1 MVPASTR
8 EGTFGF
14 APSHICDA
22 MRPGAEEGFMS
33 KSRIGMAAAGV
44 ALVALGA
51 LPSAAEAGLRL
62 RVGGPVG
69 VARFAM
75 ASMLSVA
82 GLRHARM
89 AARHRR
95 ARMAA
100 LSPQDLRPAAESIR
114 PRERAQLTAVAAL
127 AGWQG
132 GRAAQGWWQH
142 ADGSY
147 GWVGPLFWPF
157 AYSDLYDYAL
167 LSDGSG
173 FWAYGYGDL
182 YAAIF
187 SPYAAS
193 DLSAFA
199 AERPAGR
206 RHRKAP
212 SVQELCGADTAKMTG
227 LPLKRIGRVV
237 AANKAQRTAFD
248 ELASA
253 WTSAGDTI
261 RASCPTQAAT
271 TALERFAAMQSRV
284 NAMLSAVA
292 AVQPPFQKVYD
303 LLSDEQKAQL
313 NAPQRDR
320 RANAAAAKLK
330 EMQDAACR
338 ASREL
343 VAQQWPC
350 DDIAASLKLNDS
362 QRAALE
368 VVQDTT
374 MGTMEALSAC
384 PPKDPLTPPARLK
397 AAKARLEAMREA
409 IRSVND
415 AVDDFHADLSDEQKT
430 QFEGLGPKKRGV

>member
-1 MVPASTR
+1 
-8 EGTFGF
+8 
-14 APSHICDA
+14 
-22 MRPGAEEGFMS
+22 MS
-33 KSRIGMAAAGV
+33 RTRIGMAAAGA
-44 ALVALGA
+44 ALVVLGA
-51 LPSAAEAGLRL
+51 LPSAAEAGFRL
-62 RVGGPVG
+62 RIGGPVG

-75 ASMLSVA
+75 VRMLSVA
-82 GLRHARM
+82 GLRHVRRTAYHSRI
-89 AARHRR
+89 RR
-95 ARMAA
+95 AA
-100 LSPQDLRPAAESIR
+100 LRAQDSRPVAEPIR
-114 PRERAQLTAVAAL
+114 PVERAKLTAVAAL

-167 LSDGSG
+167 FRDGSG

-212 SVQELCGADTAKMTG
+212 SVQQLCGGDTAEATG
-227 LPLKRIGRVV
+227 LSLARIGRVV
-237 AANKAQRTAFD
+237 AANEVQRTAFD

-261 RASCPTQAAT
+261 RASCSAQVAT
-271 TALERFAAMQSRV
+271 TALERFAAMQTRV

-292 AVQPPFQKVYD
+292 AVQPPFQKFYD
-303 LLSDEQKAQL
+303 LLSDEQKARL

-320 RANAAAAKLK
+320 RAHTAAAKLK
-330 EMQDAACR
+330 EMQDTACQ
-338 ASREL
+338 ASREPQDEQQAERQYRQL
-343 VAQQWPC
+343 VAQQWPL
-350 DDIAASLKLNDS
+350 DDIAASLTLNDT
-362 QRAALE
+362 QRAAFE

-374 MGTMEALSAC
+374 MGAMEALSAC
-384 PPKDPLTPPARLK
+384 PPKDALTPPARLR

-409 IRSVND
+409 IGSVND
-415 AVDDFHADLSDEQKT
+415 AVDDFLWNLSDEQKT
-430 QFEGLGPKKRGV
+430 QFEALGPKKRGA

>member
-1 MVPASTR
+1 
-8 EGTFGF
+8 
-14 APSHICDA
+14 
-22 MRPGAEEGFMS
+22 MS
-33 KSRIGMAAAGV
+33 KSRIGMAAAAVSLIVVGV
-44 ALVALGA
+44 
-51 LPSAAEAGLRL
+51 LPSAAEAGFRL

-173 FWAYGYGDL
+173 FWAYGYGDI

-187 SPYAAS
+187 SPYTAS
-193 DLSAFA
+193 DLLTFA

-212 SVQELCGADTAKMTG
+212 SVQQLCGGDTAETTG
-227 LPLKRIGRVV
+227 LPLERIGQVV
-237 AANKAQRTAFD
+237 AANEAQRTAFE

-261 RASCPTQAAT
+261 RASCPAQAAT
-271 TALERFAAMQSRV
+271 TALERFAAMQTRV
-284 NAMLSAVA
+284 NAMLIAIA
-292 AVQPPFQKVYD
+292 AVQPPFQKFYD
-303 LLSDEQKAQL
+303 LLSDEQKARL

-330 EMQDAACR
+330 GMQDAACQ
-338 ASREL
+338 ASREPQDEQQAEKQYRQL
-343 VAQQWPC
+343 VAQQWPL
-350 DDIAASLKLNDS
+350 DDIAASLTLNDT

-384 PPKDPLTPPARLK
+384 PPKDALTPPARLK

-409 IRSVND
+409 IGSVND
-415 AVDDFHADLSDEQKT
+415 AVDDFHWNLSDEQET
-430 QFEGLGPKKRGV
+430 QFEGLGPKKWGM

>member
-1 MVPASTR
+1 
-8 EGTFGF
+8 
-14 APSHICDA
+14 
-22 MRPGAEEGFMS
+22 
-33 KSRIGMAAAGV
+33 MAVAAVVLIVVGV
-44 ALVALGA
+44 
-51 LPSAAEAGLRL
+51 LPSAAEAGFRL

-89 AARHRR
+89 AARHRS

-100 LSPQDLRPAAESIR
+100 LRPQDLRPAAESIP

-127 AGWQG
+127 SGWQG

-142 ADGSY
+142 VDGSY

-167 LSDGSG
+167 LGDDSG
-173 FWAYGYGDL
+173 FWAYGYGDI

-187 SPYAAS
+187 SPYTAS
-193 DLSAFA
+193 DLSTFA
-199 AERPAGR
+199 TERPAGR

-212 SVQELCGADTAKMTG
+212 SVQQLCGGDTAETTG
-227 LPLKRIGRVV
+227 LPLERIGQVI
-237 AANKAQRTAFD
+237 AANEAQRTAFD

-261 RASCPTQAAT
+261 RASCPAQAAT
-271 TALERFAAMQSRV
+271 TALERFAAMQTRV
-284 NAMLSAVA
+284 NAMLSAIA
-292 AVQPPFQKVYD
+292 AVQPPLQKFYD
-303 LLSDEQKAQL
+303 LLSDEQKARL

-320 RANAAAAKLK
+320 RANAAAARLRA
-330 EMQDAACR
+330 MQDAACQ
-338 ASREL
+338 ASREPQDQQQAEKQYRQL
-343 VAQQWPC
+343 VARQWPL
-350 DDIAASLKLNDS
+350 DDIAASLTLNDT

-384 PPKDPLTPPARLK
+384 PPKDALTPPARLT

-409 IRSVND
+409 IGSVND
-415 AVDDFHADLSDEQKT
+415 AVDDFHWNLNDEQET
-430 QFEGLGPKKRGV
+430 QFEGLGPKKRGM

>member
-1 MVPASTR
+1 
-8 EGTFGF
+8 
-14 APSHICDA
+14 
-22 MRPGAEEGFMS
+22 MS
-33 KSRIGMAAAGV
+33 KSRIGMAAAAV
-44 ALVALGA
+44 ALIVVGV
-51 LPSAAEAGLRL
+51 LPSAAEAGFRL

-100 LSPQDLRPAAESIR
+100 LSPQDLQPAAESIR

-132 GRAAQGWWQH
+132 GRVAQGWWQH

-167 LSDGSG
+167 LGDGSG
-173 FWAYGYGDL
+173 FWAYGYGDI

-187 SPYAAS
+187 SPYTGS
-193 DLSAFA
+193 DLLAFA
-199 AERPAGR
+199 ADRSAGS

-212 SVQELCGADTAKMTG
+212 SVQQLCGGDTAETTG
-227 LPLKRIGRVV
+227 LPLERIGQMV
-237 AANKAQRTAFD
+237 AANEAQRTAFD
-248 ELASA
+248 ELANA

-261 RASCPTQAAT
+261 RASCPAQAAT
-271 TALERFAAMQSRV
+271 TALERFAAMQTRV
-284 NAMLSAVA
+284 NAMLSAIA
-292 AVQPPFQKVYD
+292 AVQPPFQKFYD
-303 LLSDEQKAQL
+303 LLSDEQKARL
-313 NAPQRDR
+313 DAPQRDR
-320 RANAAAAKLK
+320 RGVSAAVAKLK
-330 EMQDAACR
+330 GMQDAACQ
-338 ASREL
+338 ASREPQNEQQAEKQYRQL
-343 VAQQWPC
+343 VAQQWPL
-350 DDIAASLKLNDS
+350 DDIAASLTLNDT

-384 PPKDPLTPPARLK
+384 PPQDALTPPARLM

-409 IRSVND
+409 VGSVND
-415 AVDDFHADLSDEQKT
+415 AVDDFHWNLSDEQKT
-430 QFEGLGPKKRGV
+430 QFEGLGPKKRGM

>member
-1 MVPASTR
+1 MP
-8 EGTFGF
+8 
-14 APSHICDA
+14 
-22 MRPGAEEGFMS
+22 
-33 KSRIGMAAAGV
+33 KSRLGMAVV
-44 ALVALGA
+44 ALVVLGA

-75 ASMLSVA
+75 AGMLSVA

-89 AARHRR
+89 AARHSRV
-95 ARMAA
+95 RMAA
-100 LSPQDLRPAAESIR
+100 LRPQDLRPAAESIR
-114 PRERAQLTAVAAL
+114 PSERAQLTAVAAL

-212 SVQELCGADTAKMTG
+212 SVQELCGGDTGETTG
-227 LPLKRIGRVV
+227 LPLERIGRVA
-237 AANKAQRTAFD
+237 AANEAQRTAFD

-253 WTSAGDTI
+253 WTSASDTI

-271 TALERFAAMQSRV
+271 TALERLAAMQSRV
-284 NAMLSAVA
+284 DAMLSAVE
-292 AVQPPFQKVYD
+292 AVQPPLQKFYD
-303 LLSDEQKAQL
+303 LLSDEQKARL

-330 EMQDAACR
+330 EMQDAACQ
-338 ASREL
+338 ASREPQDEQQAEKQYRQL
-343 VAQQWPC
+343 VAQQWPL
-350 DDIAASLKLNDS
+350 DYIAASLKLNDTE
-362 QRAALE
+362 RAALE
-368 VVQDTT
+368 LVQDTT

-384 PPKDPLTPPARLK
+384 PPRDALTPPARLK
-397 AAKARLEAMREA
+397 AAKTRLEAMREA
-409 IRSVND
+409 IGSVND
-415 AVDDFHADLSDEQKT
+415 AVDDFHWYLSDEQKT
-430 QFEGLGPKKRGV
+430 QFEGLGPKKRGL

>member
-1 MVPASTR
+1 
-8 EGTFGF
+8 
-14 APSHICDA
+14 
-22 MRPGAEEGFMS
+22 MS

-44 ALVALGA
+44 AMVALGA
-51 LPSAAEAGLRL
+51 LSSTAEAGFRL

-75 ASMLSVA
+75 ARMLSVA
-82 GLRHARM
+82 GLRHARL
-89 AARHRR
+89 AARHSRVR
-95 ARMAA
+95 TAA
-100 LSPQDLRPAAESIR
+100 LGPQDIRSAAESIH
-114 PRERAQLTAVAAL
+114 PSARAQLTAVAAL

-212 SVQELCGADTAKMTG
+212 SVQELCGADTARMTG
-227 LPLKRIGRVV
+227 LPLERIGRVV
-237 AANKAQRTAFD
+237 AANEAQRTAFD

-261 RASCPTQAAT
+261 RASCPAQAAT
-271 TALERFAAMQSRV
+271 TALERFAAMQSRID
-284 NAMLSAVA
+284 AMRSAVA
-292 AVQPPFQKVYD
+292 AVQPPFQKFYD

-320 RANAAAAKLK
+320 RANAAAAKLR
-330 EMQDAACR
+330 EMQGAACQ
-338 ASREL
+338 ASREPQNEQQAEKQYRAL
-343 VAQQWPC
+343 VAQQWPL

-362 QRAALE
+362 QRGALE

-384 PPKDPLTPPARLK
+384 PPKEALTPPGRLK
-397 AAKARLEAMREA
+397 AATARLEAMREA

-415 AVDDFHADLSDEQKT
+415 AVDDFYADLSDEQKT

>member
-1 MVPASTR
+1 MAWAAKGET
-8 EGTFGF
+8 EGE
-14 APSHICDA
+14 I
-22 MRPGAEEGFMS
+22 MS
-33 KSRIGMAAAGV
+33 KSRLGMAAAGV
-44 ALVALGA
+44 AIGVLGA
-51 LPSAAEAGLRL
+51 LPSAAEAGFRL
-62 RVGGPVG
+62 RVGGPVS

-75 ASMLSVA
+75 AGVLSVA

-89 AARHRR
+89 AARHSRV
-95 ARMAA
+95 RMAA
-100 LSPQDLRPAAESIR
+100 LRPQDLRPAAESIG
-114 PRERAQLTAVAAL
+114 PSERAQLTAVAAL
-127 AGWQG
+127 AGWHG
-132 GRAAQGWWQH
+132 GRAQGWWQH
-142 ADGSY
+142 SDGSY

-167 LSDGSG
+167 LNDGSG

-212 SVQELCGADTAKMTG
+212 SVQEFCSGDTAETTG
-227 LPLKRIGRVV
+227 LPLERIGLAV
-237 AANKAQRTAFD
+237 AANEAQRAAFD

-253 WTSAGDTI
+253 WISAGNTI
-261 RASCPTQAAT
+261 RASCPAQTAT

-292 AVQPPFQKVYD
+292 TVMPPFQKFYD

-313 NAPQRDR
+313 NTPERDR

-330 EMQDAACR
+330 EMQDAACQ
-338 ASREL
+338 ASREPQDEQQAEKQYRQL
-343 VAQQWPC
+343 VAQQWPL
-350 DDIAASLKLNDS
+350 DDIVASLKLNDT

-374 MGTMEALSAC
+374 MGTMEALNPC
-384 PPKDPLTPPARLK
+384 PPKDALTPPARLK

-409 IRSVND
+409 IISVND
-415 AVDDFHADLSDEQKT
+415 AVDDFRWNLSDEQKT
-430 QFEGLGPKKRGV
+430 QFEGLGLKKRGV

>member
-1 MVPASTR
+1 M
-8 EGTFGF
+8 
-14 APSHICDA
+14 
-22 MRPGAEEGFMS
+22 
-33 KSRIGMAAAGV
+33 AGV
-44 ALVALGA
+44 AMVALGV
-51 LPSAAEAGLRL
+51 LPGAAEAGVRL
-62 RVGGPVG
+62 RIGGPVG

-89 AARHRR
+89 AARHGRVR
-95 ARMAA
+95 TAA
-100 LSPQDLRPAAESIR
+100 LRPQDLRSAAESIR
-114 PRERAQLTAVAAL
+114 PSARAQLTAVAAL

-157 AYSDLYDYAL
+157 AYSDLYDYTL
-167 LSDGSG
+167 LGDGSG

-193 DLSAFA
+193 DLSSFA
-199 AERPAGR
+199 ADRPAGR
-206 RHRKAP
+206 RHRKAD
-212 SVQELCGADTAKMTG
+212 SAQGLCDADAARMTG
-227 LPLKRIGRVV
+227 LPLERIGRVV
-237 AANKAQRTAFD
+237 AANEVQRASFD
-248 ELASA
+248 ELSSA
-253 WTSAGDTI
+253 WTSAGDSI
-261 RASCPTQAAT
+261 RASCPAQAAT
-271 TALERFAAMQSRV
+271 TALERFAAMESRV

-292 AVQPPFQKVYD
+292 AIQPRLQKFYD
-303 LLSDEQKAQL
+303 LLSDEQKARL

-320 RANAAAAKLK
+320 RANVAAAKLK

-338 ASREL
+338 ASREPQDEQQAEKQYREL
-343 VAQQWPC
+343 IARQWPL

-362 QRAALE
+362 QRAGLE

-374 MGTMEALSAC
+374 MGAMESLSAC
-384 PPKDPLTPPARLK
+384 PLKDALTPPARLE
-397 AAKARLEAMREA
+397 AAKVRLEAMREA

-415 AVDDFHADLSDEQKT
+415 AVDDFQADLSDEQKT

>member
-1 MVPASTR
+1 
-8 EGTFGF
+8 
-14 APSHICDA
+14 
-22 MRPGAEEGFMS
+22 MS
-33 KSRIGMAAAGV
+33 KPRIAMAVTAV
-44 ALVALGA
+44 ALIVVGA
-51 LPSAAEAGLRL
+51 LPSAAEAGIRL

-95 ARMAA
+95 AQMAA
-100 LSPQDLRPAAESIR
+100 LGPQDLRPAAESIR
-114 PRERAQLTAVAAL
+114 PSGRAQLTAVAAL

-173 FWAYGYGDL
+173 FWAYGYGDI

-193 DLSAFA
+193 DLLTFA

-206 RHRKAP
+206 RHRRAP
-212 SVQELCGADTAKMTG
+212 SVQQLCGGDTAETTG
-227 LPLKRIGRVV
+227 LPLERIGQVV
-237 AANKAQRTAFD
+237 LANEAQRAAFD
-248 ELASA
+248 DLASA

-261 RASCPTQAAT
+261 RASCPAQVAT

-284 NAMLSAVA
+284 NAMLSAIA
-292 AVQPPFQKVYD
+292 AIQPPFEKFYD
-303 LLSDEQKAQL
+303 LLNDEQKARL

-320 RANAAAAKLK
+320 RANAAAARLRG
-330 EMQDAACR
+330 MQDAACQ
-338 ASREL
+338 ASRQPPDEQQAEKQYRQL
-343 VAQQWPC
+343 VARQWPL
-350 DDIAASLKLNDS
+350 DDIAAGLTLNDT

-374 MGTMEALSAC
+374 IGTMEVLSAC
-384 PPKDPLTPPARLK
+384 PPKDALTPPTRLK

-409 IRSVND
+409 IGSVND
-415 AVDDFHADLSDEQKT
+415 AVDDFLWNLNDEQQT
-430 QFEGLGPKKRGV
+430 QFENLGPNKRAM

>member
-1 MVPASTR
+1 
-8 EGTFGF
+8 
-14 APSHICDA
+14 
-22 MRPGAEEGFMS
+22 MS
-33 KSRIGMAAAGV
+33 KSRIGMAMAGV
-44 ALVALGA
+44 AMVALGV
-51 LPSAAEAGLRL
+51 LPGAAEAGVRL
-62 RVGGPVG
+62 RIGGPVG

-89 AARHRR
+89 AARHGRVR
-95 ARMAA
+95 TAA
-100 LSPQDLRPAAESIR
+100 LRPQDLRSAAESIR
-114 PRERAQLTAVAAL
+114 PSARAQLTAVAAL

-157 AYSDLYDYAL
+157 AYSDLYDYTL
-167 LSDGSG
+167 LGDGSG

-193 DLSAFA
+193 DLSSFA
-199 AERPAGR
+199 ADRPAGR
-206 RHRKAP
+206 RHRKAD
-212 SVQELCGADTAKMTG
+212 SAQGLCDADAARMTG
-227 LPLKRIGRVV
+227 LPLERIGRVV
-237 AANKAQRTAFD
+237 AANEVQRASFD
-248 ELASA
+248 ELSSA
-253 WTSAGDTI
+253 WTSAGDSI
-261 RASCPTQAAT
+261 RASCPAQAAT
-271 TALERFAAMQSRV
+271 TALERFAAMESRV

-292 AVQPPFQKVYD
+292 AVQPRLQKFYD
-303 LLSDEQKAQL
+303 LLSDEQKARL

-320 RANAAAAKLK
+320 RANVAAAKLK

-338 ASREL
+338 ASREPQDEQQAEKQYREL
-343 VAQQWPC
+343 IARQWPL

-362 QRAALE
+362 QRAGLE

-374 MGTMEALSAC
+374 MGAMESLSAC
-384 PPKDPLTPPARLK
+384 PLKDALTPPARLE
-397 AAKARLEAMREA
+397 AAKVRLEAMREA

-415 AVDDFHADLSDEQKT
+415 AVDDFQADLSDEQKT

>member
-1 MVPASTR
+1 
-8 EGTFGF
+8 
-14 APSHICDA
+14 
-22 MRPGAEEGFMS
+22 MS
-33 KSRIGMAAAGV
+33 KSDLGKSDLGMAAAGV
-44 ALVALGA
+44 ALVVLGA
-51 LPSAAEAGLRL
+51 LPSAAEAGFRL
-62 RVGGPVG
+62 RVGGPVS

-75 ASMLSVA
+75 AGMLSVA

-89 AARHRR
+89 AAHHSHV
-95 ARMAA
+95 RMAA
-100 LSPQDLRPAAESIR
+100 LGPQDLRPAAESIR
-114 PRERAQLTAVAAL
+114 PTERAQLTAVAAL
-127 AGWQG
+127 AGWHG

-142 ADGSY
+142 SDGSY

-167 LSDGSG
+167 LNDGSG

-212 SVQELCGADTAKMTG
+212 SVQELCGGDTAETTG
-227 LPLKRIGRVV
+227 LPLERIGRVV
-237 AANKAQRTAFD
+237 AANEAQRAAFD

-253 WTSAGDTI
+253 WISAGDTI
-261 RASCPTQAAT
+261 RASCPAQAAT
-271 TALERFAAMQSRV
+271 TAPERFAAMQSRV

-292 AVQPPFQKVYD
+292 AIQPPFQKFYD
-303 LLSDEQKAQL
+303 LLSDEQKARL
-313 NAPQRDR
+313 NTPERDR
-320 RANAAAAKLK
+320 RANSAAAKLK
-330 EMQDAACR
+330 EMQDAACQ
-338 ASREL
+338 ASREPQDEQQAEKQYRQL
-343 VAQQWPC
+343 VAQQWPL
-350 DDIAASLKLNDS
+350 DDIAASLKLTDT

-374 MGTMEALSAC
+374 MGTMEALNAC
-384 PPKDPLTPPARLK
+384 PPKDALTPPARLN
-397 AAKARLEAMREA
+397 AIKARLEAMREA
-409 IRSVND
+409 IMSVND
-415 AVDDFHADLSDEQKT
+415 AVDDFRWNLSDEQKT

>member
-1 MVPASTR
+1 
-8 EGTFGF
+8 
-14 APSHICDA
+14 
-22 MRPGAEEGFMS
+22 MS

-44 ALVALGA
+44 ALVVLGA
-51 LPSAAEAGLRL
+51 LPSAAEAGFRL
-62 RVGGPVG
+62 RVGGPLG

-75 ASMLSVA
+75 ARMLSVA

-89 AARHRR
+89 AASRSRV
-95 ARMAA
+95 RMAA
-100 LSPQDLRPAAESIR
+100 LRPQDLRLAAESIG
-114 PRERAQLTAVAAL
+114 PSERAQLTAVAAL

-157 AYSDLYDYAL
+157 AYSDLYDYVL
-167 LSDGSG
+167 LSDGRG

-193 DLSAFA
+193 DLSA
-199 AERPAGR
+199 RPAGR
-206 RHRKAP
+206 RHRNAP
-212 SVQELCGADTAKMTG
+212 SMQELCGGDTAETTG
-227 LPLKRIGRVV
+227 LPLERIGQVV
-237 AANKAQRTAFD
+237 AANEAQRTAFD

-261 RASCPTQAAT
+261 RASCPAQAAT

-292 AVQPPFQKVYD
+292 AVQPPFQKFYD
-303 LLSDEQKAQL
+303 LLSDEQKARL

-320 RANAAAAKLK
+320 RANAAATKLK
-330 EMQDAACR
+330 EMQDAACQ
-338 ASREL
+338 ASREPQDEQQAEKQYRQL
-343 VAQQWPC
+343 VAQQWPL
-350 DDIAASLKLNDS
+350 DDIAASLKLNDT

-368 VVQDTT
+368 VVQDTA

-384 PPKDPLTPPARLK
+384 PPKDALTPLARLK
-397 AAKARLEAMREA
+397 AAKARLEALREA
-409 IRSVND
+409 IRSVSD
-415 AVDDFHADLSDEQKT
+415 AVDDFHWDLSDEQKM

>member
-1 MVPASTR
+1 MP
-8 EGTFGF
+8 
-14 APSHICDA
+14 
-22 MRPGAEEGFMS
+22 
-33 KSRIGMAAAGV
+33 KSRLGMAAAGL
-44 ALVALGA
+44 ALVVLGA

-75 ASMLSVA
+75 AGMLSVA
-82 GLRHARM
+82 GLRRARM
-89 AARHRR
+89 AARHSRV
-95 ARMAA
+95 RMAA
-100 LSPQDLRPAAESIR
+100 LRPQDLRSAAESIR
-114 PRERAQLTAVAAL
+114 PSERAQLTAVAAL

-173 FWAYGYGDL
+173 FWGYGYGDL

-212 SVQELCGADTAKMTG
+212 SVQEELCGGDTAETTG
-227 LPLKRIGRVV
+227 VALERIGRVV
-237 AANKAQRTAFD
+237 AANGAQRTAFD

-261 RASCPTQAAT
+261 RASCPAQAAT
-271 TALERFAAMQSRV
+271 TALERLAAMQSRV
-284 NAMLSAVA
+284 NAMLSGVE
-292 AVQPPFQKVYD
+292 AVQPAFQKFYD
-303 LLSDEQKAQL
+303 LLSDEQKARL
-313 NAPQRDR
+313 NAPLRDR

-330 EMQDAACR
+330 EMQDAACQ
-338 ASREL
+338 ASREPQDEQQAEKQYRQL
-343 VAQQWPC
+343 VAQQWPL
-350 DDIAASLKLNDS
+350 DDIAASLKLNDTE
-362 QRAALE
+362 RAALE
-368 VVQDTT
+368 LVQDTT
-374 MGTMEALSAC
+374 IGTMEALSAC
-384 PPKDPLTPPARLK
+384 PPKDALTPPARLK

-409 IRSVND
+409 IGSVND
-415 AVDDFHADLSDEQKT
+415 AVDDFYWYLSDEQKT
-430 QFEGLGPKKRGV
+430 QFEGLGPKKQGV

>member
-1 MVPASTR
+1 
-8 EGTFGF
+8 
-14 APSHICDA
+14 
-22 MRPGAEEGFMS
+22 MS

-44 ALVALGA
+44 AMVALGA
-51 LPSAAEAGLRL
+51 LPSAAEAGFRL
-62 RVGGPVG
+62 RVSGPVG
-69 VARFAM
+69 VARFAT
-75 ASMLSVA
+75 ARMLSVA
-82 GLRHARM
+82 GLRHART
-89 AARHRR
+89 AARHSRI
-95 ARMAA
+95 RMAA
-100 LSPQDLRPAAESIR
+100 LRPQDLRPAAESIR
-114 PRERAQLTAVAAL
+114 PAERAQLTAVAAL

-212 SVQELCGADTAKMTG
+212 SVQELCGGDTVETSG
-227 LPLKRIGRVV
+227 LPLERIGQVV
-237 AANKAQRTAFD
+237 AANEAQRTAFD

-261 RASCPTQAAT
+261 RASCPAQAAT
-271 TALERFAAMQSRV
+271 TALERFAAMQTRV
-284 NAMLSAVA
+284 NAMLSAIT
-292 AVQPPFQKVYD
+292 AVQPPFQKFYD
-303 LLSDEQKAQL
+303 LLSNEQKARL
-313 NAPQRDR
+313 NTPQRDR

-330 EMQDAACR
+330 EMQDATCQ
-338 ASREL
+338 ASREPQDEQQAEKQYRQL
-343 VAQQWPC
+343 VAQQWPL
-350 DDIAASLKLNDS
+350 DDIAASLTLNDT

-384 PPKDPLTPPARLK
+384 PPKDALTPPARLK
-397 AAKARLEAMREA
+397 AAKARLETMREA
-409 IRSVND
+409 MESVND
-415 AVDDFHADLSDEQKT
+415 AVDDFHWNLSDEQET
-430 QFEGLGPKKRGV
+430 QFEGLGPKKWGM

>member
-1 MVPASTR
+1 
-8 EGTFGF
+8 
-14 APSHICDA
+14 
-22 MRPGAEEGFMS
+22 MS
-33 KSRIGMAAAGV
+33 RSRIGMAAAGI
-44 ALVALGA
+44 AMVALGA

-75 ASMLSVA
+75 ARMLSVA
-82 GLRHARM
+82 GLRHARL
-89 AARHRR
+89 AARHGRVR
-95 ARMAA
+95 TAA
-100 LSPQDLRPAAESIR
+100 LGPQDLRSAAESIQ
-114 PRERAQLTAVAAL
+114 PSARAQLTAVAAL

-132 GRAAQGWWQH
+132 GRAGQGWWQH

-167 LSDGSG
+167 VGEGSG

-212 SVQELCGADTAKMTG
+212 SVLELCDADTARMTG
-227 LPLKRIGRVV
+227 LPLERIIGRVV
-237 AANKAQRTAFD
+237 AANEAQRTAFD

-261 RASCPTQAAT
+261 RASCSAQAAT

-284 NAMLSAVA
+284 NATLSALA
-292 AVQPPFQKVYD
+292 AVQPPFQKFYD

-330 EMQDAACR
+330 EMQDAACQ
-338 ASREL
+338 ASREPQDEQQAEKQYRAL
-343 VAQQWPC
+343 VAQQWPL

-384 PPKDPLTPPARLK
+384 PPKDALTPPGRLK
-397 AAKARLEAMREA
+397 AAKARLEAIREA

-415 AVDDFHADLSDEQKT
+415 AVDDFLADLSDEQKT
-430 QFEGLGPKKRGV
+430 QFEGLGSNKRGV

>member
-1 MVPASTR
+1 
-8 EGTFGF
+8 
-14 APSHICDA
+14 
-22 MRPGAEEGFMS
+22 
-33 KSRIGMAAAGV
+33 MAAAAV
-44 ALVALGA
+44 ALIVVGV
-51 LPSAAEAGLRL
+51 LPSAAEAGFRL

-100 LSPQDLRPAAESIR
+100 LSPQDLQPAAESIR

-167 LSDGSG
+167 LGDGSG
-173 FWAYGYGDL
+173 FWAYGYGDI

-187 SPYAAS
+187 SPYTGS
-193 DLSAFA
+193 DLLAFA
-199 AERPAGR
+199 ADRSAGS

-212 SVQELCGADTAKMTG
+212 SVQQLCGGDTAETTG
-227 LPLKRIGRVV
+227 LPLERIGQMV
-237 AANKAQRTAFD
+237 AANEAQRTAFD
-248 ELASA
+248 ELANA

-261 RASCPTQAAT
+261 RASCPAQAAT
-271 TALERFAAMQSRV
+271 TALERFAAMQTRV
-284 NAMLSAVA
+284 NAMLSAIA
-292 AVQPPFQKVYD
+292 AVQPPFQKFYD
-303 LLSDEQKAQL
+303 LLSDEQKARL
-313 NAPQRDR
+313 DAPQRDR
-320 RANAAAAKLK
+320 RGVSAAVAKLK
-330 EMQDAACR
+330 GMQDAACQ
-338 ASREL
+338 ASREPQNEQQAEKQYRQL
-343 VAQQWPC
+343 VAQQWPL
-350 DDIAASLKLNDS
+350 DDIAASLTLNDT

-384 PPKDPLTPPARLK
+384 PPQDALTPPARLM

-409 IRSVND
+409 VGSVND
-415 AVDDFHADLSDEQKT
+415 AVDDFHWNLSDEQKT
-430 QFEGLGPKKRGV
+430 QFEGLGPKKRGM

>member
-1 MVPASTR
+1 MP
-8 EGTFGF
+8 
-14 APSHICDA
+14 
-22 MRPGAEEGFMS
+22 
-33 KSRIGMAAAGV
+33 KSRLGMAAAGL
-44 ALVALGA
+44 ALVVLGA
-51 LPSAAEAGLRL
+51 LPNAAEAGLRL

-75 ASMLSVA
+75 AGMLSVA

-89 AARHRR
+89 AARHSRV
-95 ARMAA
+95 RMAA
-100 LSPQDLRPAAESIR
+100 LRPQDLRPAAESTR
-114 PRERAQLTAVAAL
+114 PSERAQLTAIAAL

-173 FWAYGYGDL
+173 FWGYGYGDL

-212 SVQELCGADTAKMTG
+212 SVQEELCGGDTAETTG
-227 LPLKRIGRVV
+227 FPLERIGRVV
-237 AANKAQRTAFD
+237 AANEAQRTAFD

-253 WTSAGDTI
+253 WISAGDTI
-261 RASCPTQAAT
+261 RASCPAQAAT
-271 TALERFAAMQSRV
+271 TALERLAAMQSRV
-284 NAMLSAVA
+284 NAMLSAVE
-292 AVQPPFQKVYD
+292 AVQPPFQKFYD
-303 LLSDEQKAQL
+303 LLSDEQKARL

-320 RANAAAAKLK
+320 RTNAAVAKLK
-330 EMQDAACR
+330 EMQDAACQ
-338 ASREL
+338 ASREPQDEQQAEKQYRQL
-343 VAQQWPC
+343 IAQQWPL
-350 DDIAASLKLNDS
+350 DDIAATLKLNDTE
-362 QRAALE
+362 RAALE
-368 VVQDTT
+368 LVQDTT
-374 MGTMEALSAC
+374 MSTMEALSAC
-384 PPKDPLTPPARLK
+384 PPKDALTPPARLK

-409 IRSVND
+409 IGSVND
-415 AVDDFHADLSDEQKT
+415 AVDDFYWYLSDEQKT
-430 QFEGLGPKKRGV
+430 QFEGLGPKKRGM

>member
-1 MVPASTR
+1 
-8 EGTFGF
+8 
-14 APSHICDA
+14 
-22 MRPGAEEGFMS
+22 MS
-33 KSRIGMAAAGV
+33 KSRIGTAVAAV
-44 ALVALGA
+44 ALIAVGV
-51 LPSAAEAGLRL
+51 LPSAVEAGIRL
-62 RVGGPVG
+62 RIGGPVG

-82 GLRHARM
+82 GVRHARM

-95 ARMAA
+95 AQMAG
-100 LSPQDLRPAAESIR
+100 LGPQDLRPAAESIR
-114 PRERAQLTAVAAL
+114 TSERARLTAVAAL

-167 LSDGSG
+167 LGDGSG
-173 FWAYGYGDL
+173 LWAYGYGDI

-193 DLSAFA
+193 DLLTFA

-206 RHRKAP
+206 RHRRAP
-212 SVQELCGADTAKMTG
+212 SVQQLCGGATAETTG
-227 LPLKRIGRVV
+227 LPLERIGQVV
-237 AANKAQRTAFD
+237 AANEAQRTAFD
-248 ELASA
+248 DLASA
-253 WTSAGDTI
+253 LTSAGDTI
-261 RASCPTQAAT
+261 RASCPAQAAT

-284 NAMLSAVA
+284 NAMLNAIA
-292 AVQPPFQKVYD
+292 AVQPPLEKFYD
-303 LLSDEQKAQL
+303 LLSDEQKARL
-313 NAPQRDR
+313 NTPQRDR
-320 RANAAAAKLK
+320 RANAAAARLRG
-330 EMQDAACR
+330 MQDAACR
-338 ASREL
+338 ASREPRNEQQAEKQYREL
-343 VAQQWPC
+343 IARQWPV
-350 DDIAASLKLNDS
+350 DDIAASLTLNDT

-384 PPKDPLTPPARLK
+384 LPKDALTPPARLK

-409 IRSVND
+409 IGSVND
-415 AVDDFHADLSDEQKT
+415 AVDDFRWNLSDEQEA
-430 QFEGLGPKKRGV
+430 QFEGLGPNKRRM

>member
-1 MVPASTR
+1 
-8 EGTFGF
+8 
-14 APSHICDA
+14 
-22 MRPGAEEGFMS
+22 
-33 KSRIGMAAAGV
+33 MAAAGL
-44 ALVALGA
+44 ALVVLGA

-75 ASMLSVA
+75 AGMLSVA
-82 GLRHARM
+82 GLRRARM
-89 AARHRR
+89 AARHSRV
-95 ARMAA
+95 RMAA
-100 LSPQDLRPAAESIR
+100 LRPQDLRSAAESIR
-114 PRERAQLTAVAAL
+114 PSERAQLTAVAAL

-173 FWAYGYGDL
+173 FWGYGYGDL

-212 SVQELCGADTAKMTG
+212 SVQEELCGGDTAETTG
-227 LPLKRIGRVV
+227 VALERIGRVV
-237 AANKAQRTAFD
+237 AANGAQRTAFD

-261 RASCPTQAAT
+261 RASCPAQAAT
-271 TALERFAAMQSRV
+271 TALERLAAMQSRV
-284 NAMLSAVA
+284 NAMLSGVE
-292 AVQPPFQKVYD
+292 AVQPAFQKFYD
-303 LLSDEQKAQL
+303 LLSDEQKARL
-313 NAPQRDR
+313 NAPLRDR

-330 EMQDAACR
+330 EMQDAACQ
-338 ASREL
+338 ASREPQDEQQAEKQYRQL
-343 VAQQWPC
+343 VAQQWPL
-350 DDIAASLKLNDS
+350 DDIAASLKLNDTE
-362 QRAALE
+362 RAALE
-368 VVQDTT
+368 LVQDTT
-374 MGTMEALSAC
+374 IGTMEALSAC
-384 PPKDPLTPPARLK
+384 PPKDALTPPARLK

-409 IRSVND
+409 IGSVND
-415 AVDDFHADLSDEQKT
+415 AVDDFYWYLSDEQKT
-430 QFEGLGPKKRGV
+430 QFEGLGPKKQGV

>member
-1 MVPASTR
+1 
-8 EGTFGF
+8 
-14 APSHICDA
+14 
-22 MRPGAEEGFMS
+22 MS
-33 KSRIGMAAAGV
+33 KSRIAMAAAGV
-44 ALVALGA
+44 AIVALGA
-51 LPSAAEAGLRL
+51 LPSTVEAGFRL
-62 RVGGPVG
+62 RFGGPVG

-75 ASMLSVA
+75 VRVLSVA
-82 GLRHARM
+82 GLRHARV
-89 AARHRR
+89 AARHSRVR
-95 ARMAA
+95 TAA
-100 LSPQDLRPAAESIR
+100 LRPQDLRSAAGSIH
-114 PRERAQLTAVAAL
+114 PSARAQLTAVTAL

-142 ADGSY
+142 SDGSY

-199 AERPAGR
+199 AERPAR

-212 SVQELCGADTAKMTG
+212 SVQELCGADSAKMTG
-227 LPLKRIGRVV
+227 LPFERNGRVV
-237 AANKAQRTAFD
+237 AANEAQRTAFD

-261 RASCPTQAAT
+261 RASCPAQAAT
-271 TALERFAAMQSRV
+271 TALERFAAMESRV

-292 AVQPPFQKVYD
+292 AVQPPFQKFYD
-303 LLSDEQKAQL
+303 LLSDEQKARL
-313 NAPQRDR
+313 NEPRRDR

-330 EMQDAACR
+330 EMQDAACQ
-338 ASREL
+338 ASRDLQDEQQAEKQYREL
-343 VAQQWPC
+343 IAQQWPL
-350 DDIAASLKLNDS
+350 DDIAASLELNDS
-362 QRAALE
+362 QTAALE

-374 MGTMEALSAC
+374 MDTMEALRAC
-384 PPKDPLTPPARLK
+384 PPKDALTPPARLE

-415 AVDDFHADLSDEQKT
+415 AVDDFHAALSDEQKT

>member
-1 MVPASTR
+1 
-8 EGTFGF
+8 
-14 APSHICDA
+14 
-22 MRPGAEEGFMS
+22 MS
-33 KSRIGMAAAGV
+33 KSRIGMAAAAV
-44 ALVALGA
+44 ALIVVGV
-51 LPSAAEAGLRL
+51 LPSAAEAGFRL

-100 LSPQDLRPAAESIR
+100 LSPQDLQPAAESIR

-167 LSDGSG
+167 LGDGSG
-173 FWAYGYGDL
+173 FWAYGYGDI

-187 SPYAAS
+187 SPYTGS
-193 DLSAFA
+193 DLLTFA
-199 AERPAGR
+199 ADRSAGS

-212 SVQELCGADTAKMTG
+212 SVQQLCGGDTAETTG
-227 LPLKRIGRVV
+227 LPLERIGQMV
-237 AANKAQRTAFD
+237 AANEAQRTAFD
-248 ELASA
+248 ELANA

-261 RASCPTQAAT
+261 RASCPAQAAT
-271 TALERFAAMQSRV
+271 TALERFAAMQTRV
-284 NAMLSAVA
+284 NAMLSAIA
-292 AVQPPFQKVYD
+292 AVQPPFQKFYD
-303 LLSDEQKAQL
+303 LLSDEQKARL
-313 NAPQRDR
+313 DAPQRDR
-320 RANAAAAKLK
+320 RGVSAAVAKLK
-330 EMQDAACR
+330 GMQDAACQ
-338 ASREL
+338 ASREPQNEQQAEKQYRQL
-343 VAQQWPC
+343 VAQQWPL
-350 DDIAASLKLNDS
+350 DDIAASLTLNDT

-384 PPKDPLTPPARLK
+384 PPQDALTPPARLM

-409 IRSVND
+409 VGSVND
-415 AVDDFHADLSDEQKT
+415 AVDDFHWNLSDEQKT
-430 QFEGLGPKKRGV
+430 QFEGLGPKKRGM

>member
-1 MVPASTR
+1 
-8 EGTFGF
+8 
-14 APSHICDA
+14 
-22 MRPGAEEGFMS
+22 MS
-33 KSRIGMAAAGV
+33 KSRIGMAMAGV
-44 ALVALGA
+44 AMVALGV
-51 LPSAAEAGLRL
+51 LPGVAEAGVRL
-62 RVGGPVG
+62 RIGGPVG

-89 AARHRR
+89 AARHGRVR
-95 ARMAA
+95 TAA
-100 LSPQDLRPAAESIR
+100 LRPQDLRSAAESIR
-114 PRERAQLTAVAAL
+114 PSARAQLTAVAAL

-157 AYSDLYDYAL
+157 AYSDLYDYTL
-167 LSDGSG
+167 LGDGSG

-193 DLSAFA
+193 DLSSFA
-199 AERPAGR
+199 ADRPAGR
-206 RHRKAP
+206 RHRKAD
-212 SVQELCGADTAKMTG
+212 SAQGLCDADAARMTG
-227 LPLKRIGRVV
+227 LPLERIGRVV
-237 AANKAQRTAFD
+237 AANEVQRASFD
-248 ELASA
+248 ELSSA
-253 WTSAGDTI
+253 WTSAGDSI
-261 RASCPTQAAT
+261 RASCPAQAAT
-271 TALERFAAMQSRV
+271 TALERFAAMESRV

-292 AVQPPFQKVYD
+292 AIQPRLQKFYD
-303 LLSDEQKAQL
+303 LLSDEQKARL

-320 RANAAAAKLK
+320 RANVAAAKLK

-338 ASREL
+338 ASREPQDEQQAEKQYREL
-343 VAQQWPC
+343 IARQWPL

-362 QRAALE
+362 QRAGLE

-374 MGTMEALSAC
+374 MGAMESLSAC
-384 PPKDPLTPPARLK
+384 PLKDALTPPARLE
-397 AAKARLEAMREA
+397 AAKVRLEAMREA

-415 AVDDFHADLSDEQKT
+415 AVDDFQADLSDEQKT

>member
-1 MVPASTR
+1 
-8 EGTFGF
+8 
-14 APSHICDA
+14 
-22 MRPGAEEGFMS
+22 MS
-33 KSRIGMAAAGV
+33 KSRIGMAMAGV
-44 ALVALGA
+44 AMVALGV
-51 LPSAAEAGLRL
+51 LPGAAEAGVRL
-62 RVGGPVG
+62 RIGGPVG

-89 AARHRR
+89 AARHGRVR
-95 ARMAA
+95 TAA
-100 LSPQDLRPAAESIR
+100 LRPQDLRSAAESIR
-114 PRERAQLTAVAAL
+114 PSARAQLTAVAAL

-157 AYSDLYDYAL
+157 AYSDLYDYTL
-167 LSDGSG
+167 LGDGSG

-193 DLSAFA
+193 DLSSFA

-206 RHRKAP
+206 RHRKAATA
-212 SVQELCGADTAKMTG
+212 QGLCDADAARMTS
-227 LPLKRIGRVV
+227 LPLERIGRVV
-237 AANKAQRTAFD
+237 AANEVQRAAFD
-248 ELASA
+248 ELSSA
-253 WTSAGDTI
+253 WTSAGDSI
-261 RASCPTQAAT
+261 RASCPAQAAT
-271 TALERFAAMQSRV
+271 TALERFGAMESRV

-292 AVQPPFQKVYD
+292 AVQPRLQKFYD
-303 LLSDEQKAQL
+303 LLSDEQKARL

-320 RANAAAAKLK
+320 RANVAAAKLK

-338 ASREL
+338 ASREPQDEQQAEKQYREL
-343 VAQQWPC
+343 VARQWPL

-362 QRAALE
+362 QRAGLE

-374 MGTMEALSAC
+374 MGAMESLSAC
-384 PPKDPLTPPARLK
+384 PLKDALTPPARLE
-397 AAKARLEAMREA
+397 AAKVRLEAMREA

-415 AVDDFHADLSDEQKT
+415 AVDDFQADLSDEQKT